1 MAAKQESAGSE
12 GVSHLGT
19 LGEELLRQTEKTG
32 NQICYRSYFQIL
44 FAFRWV
50 FVFIFVLLVLM
61 L

>member
-44 FAFRWV
+44 FAFR
-50 FVFIFVLLVLM
+50 
-61 L
+61 